1 MGEYVHARV
10 RRHGGGYPRQ
20 QGGVQNGLVGRRAS
34 STRGYLTPFAQ
45 VGQHGEGG
53 DLRAGTRR
61 GGHRHK
67 AGCPPRSPSFLP
79 NSSMALAQS
88 MGEPPPK
95 ATTAWGRNS
104 AQRPGPLGHQLQ
116 GRVGHHLVEHLHGAV
131 PQAARTRSSR
141 PDWARKESVIT
152 ITRRPASP
160 SRAARASD
168 PKKIVGLS

>member
-1 MGEYVHARV
+1 MASVGQKGVVH
-10 RRHGGGYPRQ
+10 
-20 QGGVQNGLVGRRAS
+20 QGVLDSLR
-34 STRGYLTPFAQ
+34 P

-67 AGCPPRSPSFLP
+67 ADVRPGPQL
-79 NSSMALAQS
+79 LAELQH
-88 MGEPPPK
+88 GLG
-95 ATTAWGRNS
+95 AVHGR
-104 AQRPGPLGHQLQ
+104 AAAEGHHRLGAELRQRPGPLGHQLQ

-131 PQAARTRSSR
+131 PQAGGVPAPAG

-160 SRAARASD
+160 SRAARGCPVQRKLWA
-168 PKKIVGLS
+168 

>member
-1 MGEYVHARV
+1 MASS
-10 RRHGGGYPRQ
+10 
-20 QGGVQNGLVGRRAS
+20 GRRAS
-34 STRGYLTPFAQ
+34 STRGYLTPFARSVSTAKEVTSEPVPAV
-45 VGQHGEGG
+45 VGTATK
-53 DLRAGTRR
+53 RMSA
-61 GGHRHK
+61 
-67 AGCPPRSPSFLP
+67 PVPSFLP

-104 AQRPGPLGHQLQ
+104 ASALAPWATSSRGGSGTTWSNTSTVQSR
-116 GRVGHHLVEHLHGAV
+116 RR
-131 PQAARTRSSR
+131 ARTRSSR

-160 SRAARASD
+160 SRAAKASG

>member
-1 MGEYVHARV
+1 
-10 RRHGGGYPRQ
+10 
-20 QGGVQNGLVGRRAS
+20 
-34 STRGYLTPFAQ
+34 
-45 VGQHGEGG
+45 
-53 DLRAGTRR
+53 
-61 GGHRHK
+61 
-67 AGCPPRSPSFLP
+67 
-79 NSSMALAQS
+79 MALAQS

-104 AQRPGPLGHQLQ
+104 ASALAPWATSSRGGSGTTWSNTSTVQSR
-116 GRVGHHLVEHLHGAV
+116 RR
-131 PQAARTRSSR
+131 ARTRSSR